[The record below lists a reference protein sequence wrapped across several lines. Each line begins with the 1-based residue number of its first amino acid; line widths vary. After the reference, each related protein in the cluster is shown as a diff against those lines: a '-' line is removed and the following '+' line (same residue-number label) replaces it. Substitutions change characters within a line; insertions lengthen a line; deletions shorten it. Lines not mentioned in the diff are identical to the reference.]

1 MTMATSSGVVIG
13 VTIGALLTL
22 REKPWTPREVRSGDL
37 EKLKLILLS
46 FRELIFYELLAV
58 FSMFCACPIFI
69 IFQSGLAFCKFVL
82 V

>member
-37 EKLKLILLS
+37 ETLKLILLS

-58 FSMFCACPIFI
+58 LAC
-69 IFQSGLAFCKFVL
+69 FVL
-82 V
+82 VQFFSSSRVV